1 MPGILTDGYLI
12 GAASAAAMTSGGT
25 MPDDWQPGGTDTAE
39 DIIGAL
45 GLSAGLAAVTNV
57 APGAANTVAGSYMTI
72 LGRALVDG
80 ATAGL
85 SAAAIGA
92 SLTAVLADTV
102 QAASEVAGQIVP
114 VIGQAAMALY
124 QSQQVEYG
132 RWVTDPEAGNVCPIC
147 DANEAAGRRPIGDPY
162 PSGDDTPPVHPRC
175 NCAVVPD

>member
-12 GAASAAAMTSGGT
+12 GAASAAAMTSSGT

-57 APGAANTVAGSYMTI
+57 APGASNTVAGSYMTI
-72 LGRALVDG
+72 LGRALADG

-85 SAAAIGA
+85 GAAAIGA
-92 SLTAVLADTV
+92 TLTAVLADTV

-132 RWVTDPEAGNVCPIC
+132 RWATEDDTKVCIAC
-147 DANEAAGRRPIGDPY
+147 AANEAAGRMPLGDPY
-162 PSGDDTPPVHPRC
+162 PDGSVSPPGHPGCRC
-175 NCAVVPD
+175 ALVNA